1 MIEDS
6 AKVPSATFVRAPAKI
21 NLALDVLEKDSSGYH
36 KIRTVFQE
44 IPELYNEIEIKESSI
59 ASDNP
64 AVQLLQKEYGIDKS
78 VEIRI
83 HRNIPISSGLGGESS
98 NHAAI
103 LKALNQLW
111 KLNLS
116 QKELLKLA
124 AKLGMDVPFFII
136 GGTALGTHFG
146 EIITPLP
153 PLYLHIEVR
162 IKSITGDNKTAH
174 AYATL
179 NLKFCGKNR
188 RKTEQLIKKIKTG
201 DYTNIE
207 KCFHND
213 FETLSPVPNGWH
225 LSGAGP
231 SLFKLEAVHAP

>member
-1 MIEDS
+1 MI
-6 AKVPSATFVRAPAKI
+6 VRAPAKI
-21 NLALDVLEKDSSGYH
+21 NLALDVLEKDPSGYH

-44 IPELYNEIEIKESSI
+44 IPELYNEIEIKKSSK
-59 ASDNP
+59 ASDHP
-64 AVQLLQKEYGIDKS
+64 AVQLLEKECRIDKS

-98 NHAAI
+98 SHAAI

-116 QKELLKLA
+116 TQKLLSLA
-124 AKLGMDVPFFII
+124 AKLGMDVPFFVV

-146 EIITPLP
+146 EIVTQLP
-153 PLYLHIEVR
+153 PLHLPIKVR
-162 IKSITGDNKTAH
+162 IKSVTGDNKTAH
-174 AYATL
+174 AYAAL
-179 NLKFCGKNR
+179 NLKFCGQNKE
-188 RKTEQLIKKIKTG
+188 KTEQLIKKIKTG
-201 DYTNIE
+201 NYTNIE

-213 FETLSPVPNGWH
+213 FETLSTVPSGWH

-231 SLFKLEAVHAP
+231 SLFKPEVAHAL